1 MSDLFILYHKTGLP
15 LVEAEEEI
23 INFFSPALNK
33 PESSSVFNINVFF
46 NTRRLMAM
54 LILFAFISFGVGIVF
69 SCKQLQ
75 VAGCRLQQQMQTV

>member
-1 MSDLFILYHKTGLP
+1 MSDVFILYHKTGP
-15 LVEAEEEI
+15 ALVEAEEEI
-23 INFFSPALNK
+23 IKFFSPALNK
-33 PESSSVFNINVFF
+33 PESSSVTNINVFS